1 MGFNYQ
7 SKFPDENGLIQY
19 TETENDTWSRLIARQ
34 NEVIQGRACDEYI
47 EGLNK
52 LNLPSDRVPQVR
64 DINKVLNDE
73 TGWAAEVV
81 PAVIP
86 AEEFFNLLKN
96 KKFPTAT
103 FIRVPEEFDYLEE
116 PDVFHE
122 VYGHCPLLTHPAYA
136 NYMQEYGKLA
146 LDAPSKKIRNR
157 LFRLFWFTIEFGLLK
172 KTDGYSIYGGGIL
185 SSYKETL
192 HCLDNPEVIK
202 KPLNILE
209 AMRTPFRIDII
220 QPLYYHIDKI
230 DDLFKILEFD
240 LYKLAE
246 ESIEKGNLE
255 ALFKSKDEQP
265 GDGYNGDDD
274 DDFRAC

>member
-1 MGFNYQ
+1 MGFDYQ

-19 TETENDTWSRLIARQ
+19 TETEDHTWSRLIKRQ
-34 NEVIQGRACDEYI
+34 NDAIKNRACPEYI
-47 EGLNK
+47 EGLKK
-52 LNLPSDRVPQVR
+52 LNLPIDRVPQVS
-64 DINKVLNDE
+64 DVNKVLSAE

-103 FIRVPEEFDYLEE
+103 FLRVPAEFDYLEE

-136 NYMQEYGKLA
+136 NYMQEYGNLA
-146 LDAPSKKIRNR
+146 LNAPDKKIRNR

-172 KTDGYSIYGGGIL
+172 NQNGTSVYGGGIL

-192 HCLDNPEVIK
+192 HCLENPEVIR
-202 KPLNILE
+202 KPLDILE
-209 AMRTPFRIDII
+209 AMRTPFRIDIV
-220 QPLYYHIDKI
+220 QPLYYTIGKI
-230 DDLFKILEFD
+230 DDLFKILEHD
-240 LYKLAE
+240 LYAIAA
-246 ESIEKGNLE
+246 ESIELGNTS

-265 GDGYNGDDD
+265 GDGFNGEE
-274 DDFRAC
+274 DDFRPC